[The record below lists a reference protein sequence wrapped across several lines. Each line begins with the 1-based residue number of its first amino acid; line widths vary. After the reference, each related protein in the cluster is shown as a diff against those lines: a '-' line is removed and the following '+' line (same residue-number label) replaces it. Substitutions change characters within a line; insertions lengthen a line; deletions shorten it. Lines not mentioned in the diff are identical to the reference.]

1 FQRDSSGFKAAFE
14 SFLSH
19 IPYEIHQAKEAFY
32 HALFIAAMTMADQY
46 FEPELSVAGGRLD
59 LHIKGPEGDDFVIEV
74 KYLQDN
80 ENLEDK
86 VQAAFGQ
93 IEERKYYLKFQGAV
107 NRIWKSALVIGGAN
121 DVTINFEEAL
131 NWNLELE
138 GLYQVIP
145 KPWEE
150 AKKSPN

>member
-32 HALFIAAMTMADQY
+32 HALFIAAMAMADQY
-46 FEPELSVAGGRLD
+46 FESELSVAGGRLD
-59 LHIKGPEGDDFVIEV
+59 LHLRDSEGDDFVIEI
-74 KYLQDN
+74 KHRQKN
-80 ENLEDK
+80 QNLTK
-86 VQAAFGQ
+86 MIQLAFDQ

-107 NRIWKSALVIGGAN
+107 NRIWKTALVIGGAN

-145 KPWEE
+145 KPLEE
-150 AKKSPN
+150 SEKKPD